1 VATLPVIFGYMGNR
15 NSMRISKGNNSFF
28 KDSSKKWFQT
38 QKKLK
43 EIEKILGF
51 EVREE
56 EKSS

>member
-1 VATLPVIFGYMGNR
+1 MATLPVIFGYMDSR
-15 NSMRISKGNNSFF
+15 NSMRISKGNNSFLRTRVRNDF
-28 KDSSKKWFQT
+28 KT

-56 EKSS
+56 EKNS